1 MVRPDSSPK
10 RVLIVDDEM
19 DMRIFMKT
27 LFETSG
33 WQPVVTRDGGQGIV
47 QARQAPPDL
56 IVLDVMMPGEGG
68 AVMYRALKGD
78 AQLSDI
84 PVIMLSAV
92 KPEVFHHYLKML
104 NTRSEI
110 PIPPPSAY
118 MEKPPETDA
127 LIELAN
133 RLVGQ

>member
-1 MVRPDSSPK
+1 MPDISPK

-33 WQPVVTRDGGQGIV
+33 WQPVVTRDGAQGLAE
-47 QARQAPPDL
+47 ARREPPDL

-68 AVMYRALKGD
+68 ALMYRGLK
-78 AQLSDI
+78 SDSRLANI

-92 KPEVFHHYLKML
+92 KPDVFHHYLKML
-104 NTRSEI
+104 GARSET
-110 PIPPPSAY
+110 PIPLPDAY
-118 MEKPPETDA
+118 MEKPPEIDA
-127 LIELAN
+127 LLELAN
-133 RLVGQ
+133 RLVAS

>member
-1 MVRPDSSPK
+1 MAMAEAPPK

-33 WQPVVTRDGGQGIV
+33 WLPVVTRDGGEGLD
-47 QARQAPPDL
+47 QARRARPDL

-68 AVMYRALKGD
+68 ALMYRALKSD
-78 AQLSDI
+78 PQLAGI

-92 KPEVFHHYLKML
+92 KPKVFHHYLKML
-104 NTRSEI
+104 NARGDAA
-110 PIPPPSAY
+110 IPPPDAY

-127 LIELAN
+127 LLELAN
-133 RLVGQ
+133 RLVGS

>member
-1 MVRPDSSPK
+1 MSEVSPK

-33 WQPVVTRDGGQGIV
+33 WQSVVTRDGAQGLAE
-47 QARQAPPDL
+47 ARREPPDL

-68 AVMYRALKGD
+68 ALMYRGLKND
-78 AQLSDI
+78 ARLAGI

-92 KPEVFHHYLKML
+92 KPDVFHHYLKML
-104 NTRSEI
+104 SARSET
-110 PIPPPSAY
+110 PIPLPNAY
-118 MEKPPETDA
+118 MEKPPEIDA
-127 LIELAN
+127 LLELAN
-133 RLVGQ
+133 RLVAS

>member
-1 MVRPDSSPK
+1 
-10 RVLIVDDEM
+10 VLIVDDEM

-33 WQPVVTRDGGQGIV
+33 WQPQVTRDGGEGLV

-68 AVMYRALKGD
+68 ALMYRALKDD
-78 AQLSDI
+78 AQLAQI

-92 KPEVFHHYLKML
+92 KPDVFHHYLDAQ
-104 NTRSEI
+104 RSQL
-110 PIPPPSAY
+110 
-118 MEKPPETDA
+118 KPHSPA
-127 LIELAN
+127 F
-133 RLVGQ
+133 RLC

>member
-1 MVRPDSSPK
+1 
-10 RVLIVDDEM
+10 M

-33 WQPVVTRDGGQGIV
+33 WQPVVTRDGAQGISR
-47 QARQAPPDL
+47 ARQAPPDL

-68 AVMYRALKGD
+68 AVMYRALK
-78 AQLSDI
+78 SDPRLAEI

-92 KPEVFHHYLKML
+92 KPDVFHHYLKML
-104 NTRSEI
+104 NSRSEI

-127 LIELAN
+127 LLELAH
-133 RLVGQ
+133 RLVGS

>member
-1 MVRPDSSPK
+1 MSESSPK

-33 WQPVVTRDGGQGIV
+33 WQPVVTRDGAQGL
-47 QARQAPPDL
+47 AEAKRQPPDL

-68 AVMYRALKGD
+68 ALMYRAVKNDHRLT
-78 AQLSDI
+78 SV

-92 KPEVFHHYLKML
+92 KPDAFRHYLKML
-104 NTRSEI
+104 DARSET
-110 PIPPPSAY
+110 PIAPPDAY
-118 MEKPPETDA
+118 VEKPPEPEA
-127 LIELAN
+127 LLNLAN
-133 RLVGQ
+133 RLVGP